1 MHIKNTYGRILLILI
16 FILGCA
22 GTPQK
27 PGHFKKHSADEQK
40 VIIQKIKDNMADY
53 DIIDCKALSIFD
65 PKNDDKTI
73 EMKDRHCRPFVPQ
86 TEHDFVT
93 IHEAVGIR
101 SLVAPDGQ
109 VFGYITWS
117 LQRVYI
123 NAEQVDAKTM
133 RISATRKPGGA
144 LGR

>member
-1 MHIKNTYGRILLILI
+1 MNINITCRLIVFTLILTM
-16 FILGCA
+16 GCA

-27 PGHFKKHSADEQK
+27 PGHFKKHSADEQE

-53 DIIDCKALSIFD
+53 DIIDCRALSIFD

-73 EMKDRHCRPFVPQ
+73 EINDRRCRPFVRQ
-86 TEHDFVT
+86 TENDFVT
-93 IHEAVGIR
+93 IHEAIGIR
-101 SLVAPDGQ
+101 SLVASDGQ

-133 RISATRKPGGA
+133 RISAARKPGGA
-144 LGR
+144 PGR